1 VPPVA
6 AERKPPAPV
15 AQAAAPEPA
24 AKPAGPARRILGR
37 TGIEVPVVSMG
48 VMNADNPNL
57 VRAALDGGMVL
68 LDTAHGYQD
77 GRNEEMLGTV
87 LPARKRD
94 SFVLCTKVFL
104 STLDRKTGLFSPE
117 TRGEEIEEK
126 LAISL
131 KRLGLDHVDI
141 LYLHCQSQRESV
153 LLEPVLRA
161 LEKVKKA
168 GLTRFVG
175 VSTHKNEPE
184 VIRAAVEA
192 KLYDV
197 VLTSYNFRQD
207 HHLEVQKAIGEA
219 AAAGLGV
226 VAMKTQAGVYW
237 DKEKSSPINM
247 KAALKWAL
255 RDANVHTAIPGFT
268 TLEQLQAD
276 LEVLHDPALTPQD
289 NGAWRSRRRWRASS
303 ARAASSAFH
312 PVPSTCPSPTSC
324 AATCTATPIATA
336 RPPSRSCWRSTCH
349 RRHAAT
355 AGPARWFAPRAS
367 TCANASATSSGCAT
381 CRGNSSSN
389 DGLRSAS
396 PAAGALPPRRRRCPK
411 PSDRTYRRNCP
422 ASKWFPQVAGWKLSA
437 HRPNT
442 RRTTSSNTS
451 TVGPMLFCNSISKS
465 C

>member
-1 VPPVA
+1 MSMSKSKMERRDFLKLGGAGIAALSAGCATVA
-6 AERKPPAPV
+6 AEAKPPAPV
-15 AQAAAPEPA
+15 AQAATPEPT
-24 AKPAGPARRILGR
+24 AKPVGPARRILGR
-37 TGIEVPVVSMG
+37 TGFEVPVVSMG

-104 STLDRKTGLFSPE
+104 STLDRKTGLFSSE

-153 LLEPVLRA
+153 LLAPVLRA
-161 LEKVKKA
+161 LERVKKA

-184 VIRAAVEA
+184 VIRAAVES

-219 AAAGLGV
+219 AGAGLGV

-268 TLEQLQAD
+268 TLEQLQSD
-276 LEVLHDPALTPQD
+276 LEVLHDPALSPEDNLSLEEPQKVAGLFCQSCEQCLSPCAEHLPIPD
-289 NGAWRSRRRWRASS
+289 LMRSYMYGHAYRNRE
-303 ARAASSAFH
+303 AAQSLLLALDL
-312 PVPSTCPSPTSC
+312 PPSPCSDCRTCPVVC
-324 AATCTATPIATA
+324 AKGFDVRERIRAIV
-336 RPPSRSCWRSTCH
+336 RLRNV
-349 RRHAAT
+349 
-355 AGPARWFAPRAS
+355 PREF
-367 TCANASATSSGCAT
+367 
-381 CRGNSSSN
+381 
-389 DGLRSAS
+389 L
-396 PAAGALPPRRRRCPK
+396 
-411 PSDRTYRRNCP
+411 
-422 ASKWFPQVAGWKLSA
+422 
-437 HRPNT
+437 
-442 RRTTSSNTS
+442 
-451 TVGPMLFCNSISKS
+451 I
-465 C
+465 

>member
-1 VPPVA
+1 MSTSKSQLERRDFLKLGGAGLAASALSAGCATVA
-6 AERKPPAPV
+6 AERKPPAPT
-15 AQAAAPEPA
+15 AQAATPQPT
-24 AKPAGPARRILGR
+24 AKPVGPPRRILGR

-57 VRAALDGGMVL
+57 VRAALEGGMFL

-87 LPARKRD
+87 LPGRKRD

-104 STLDRKTGLFSPE
+104 STLDRKTGLFAPE

-153 LLEPVLRA
+153 LFEPVLRG

-226 VAMKTQAGVYW
+226 VAMKTQAGVFW
-237 DKEKSSPINM
+237 DKEKAYPINM
-247 KAALKWAL
+247 KAALKWVL
-255 RDANVHTAIPGFT
+255 RDSNVHTAIPGFT

-276 LEVLHDPALTPQD
+276 LEVLHDPALTPEDKGSLEDPQKVAGLYCQGCEQCLTPCAEHLPIPD
-289 NGAWRSRRRWRASS
+289 LMRSYMYGHAYRNRE
-303 ARAASSAFH
+303 AAQALLLALDL
-312 PVPSTCPSPTSC
+312 PPSPCTDCLTCPVVC
-324 AATCTATPIATA
+324 AKGFDVRERI
-336 RPPSRSCWRSTCH
+336 RDIVRLRDV
-349 RRHAAT
+349 
-355 AGPARWFAPRAS
+355 PRE
-367 TCANASATSSGCAT
+367 
-381 CRGNSSSN
+381 
-389 DGLRSAS
+389 
-396 PAAGALPPRRRRCPK
+396 
-411 PSDRTYRRNCP
+411 
-422 ASKWFPQVAGWKLSA
+422 F
-437 HRPNT
+437 
-442 RRTTSSNTS
+442 
-451 TVGPMLFCNSISKS
+451 II
-465 C
+465 

>member
-1 VPPVA
+1 MSTSKSKLDSKLERRDFLKLGGAGLAASALSAGCATVA
-6 AERKPPAPV
+6 AERRPQAPV

-24 AKPAGPARRILGR
+24 AQPAGPARRTLGR

-57 VRAALDGGMVL
+57 VRAALDGGMIL

-117 TRGEEIEEK
+117 TRGDEIAEK

-131 KRLGLDHVDI
+131 RRLGLDHVDI

-184 VIRAAVEA
+184 VIRAAVES

-219 AAAGLGV
+219 AGAGLGV

-237 DKEKSSPINM
+237 DKEKSTPINM
-247 KAALKWAL
+247 TAALKWAL
-255 RDANVHTAIPGFT
+255 RDPNVHTAIPGFT
-268 TLEQLQAD
+268 TLEQLQSD
-276 LEVLHDPALTPQD
+276 LEVLHAPALSPEDKLSLEDPQKVAGLFCQGCEQCLSPCAEHLPIPD
-289 NGAWRSRRRWRASS
+289 LMRSYMYGHAYRNRE
-303 ARAASSAFH
+303 AAQSLLLALDL
-312 PVPSTCPSPTSC
+312 PPSPCTDCRTCPVVC
-324 AATCTATPIATA
+324 AKGFDVRERI
-336 RPPSRSCWRSTCH
+336 RDIVRLRNV
-349 RRHAAT
+349 
-355 AGPARWFAPRAS
+355 PREF
-367 TCANASATSSGCAT
+367 
-381 CRGNSSSN
+381 
-389 DGLRSAS
+389 L
-396 PAAGALPPRRRRCPK
+396 
-411 PSDRTYRRNCP
+411 
-422 ASKWFPQVAGWKLSA
+422 
-437 HRPNT
+437 
-442 RRTTSSNTS
+442 
-451 TVGPMLFCNSISKS
+451 I
-465 C
+465 